1 MYNNKYRNRITAVA
15 GALVLSL
22 SSAALS
28 AAPLVGQFLTGST
41 GGVYDV
47 LGGGLANTINQN
59 AEKVRLNPS
68 NPPSVSV
75 TPVQI
80 NNEKAL
86 FGIVQLDMVERA
98 TKGKGEYDEPQSNV
112 RVVMGLY
119 DNVMSQIVLEDSSL
133 TNVNEASGLSIG
145 VPSESTKLVVA
156 AVYEMAG
163 VPESEIEWVYLS
175 YSEIA
180 AALRDGHIDIG
191 TITGYPKNG
200 TLEGLASTVG
210 VRFLEVEEDVK
221 KKWNAQTPLNGFRTI
236 PGGTYPGVEEDAAFY
251 TVFASLI
258 ANKNTPEDDVY
269 RIVKAIFENRDQVA
283 AVHPA
288 GKQVTPEKTREYLE
302 AGILDPAI
310 LHPGAKKYFKEAG
323 FKLEPNPGAEK

>member
-1 MYNNKYRNRITAVA
+1 MYNSKYRSIITGITAA
-15 GALVLSL
+15 ILLSL
-22 SSAALS
+22 SSTALT
-28 AAPLVGQFLTGST
+28 AGPLVGQFLTGST

-47 LGGGLANTINQN
+47 LGGGMANTINQN

-75 TPVQI
+75 TPVQV
-80 NNEKAL
+80 NNDQAL
-86 FGIVQLDMVERA
+86 FGIVQLDMVQRA
-98 TKGKGEYDEPQSNV
+98 AHGKGEYDQPQSNV

-119 DNVMSQIVLEDSSL
+119 DNVMSQIVLADSPL

-156 AVYEMAG
+156 AIYEMAG
-163 VPESEIEWVYLS
+163 VPENEIEWVYLS
-175 YSEIA
+175 YAEIA
-180 AALRDGHIDIG
+180 AALRDGHIDVG

-210 VRFLEVEEDVK
+210 VRFLEVDEDVK
-221 KKWNAQTPLNGFRTI
+221 KKWNAESPLNGIRSI
-236 PGGTYPGVEEDAAFY
+236 PGGTYPGIEEDAAFY

-258 ANKNTPEDDVY
+258 ANQKTSEDDIY
-269 RIVKAIFENRDQVA
+269 RVVKAIFENQHQVA

-288 GKQVTPEKTREYLE
+288 GKQVTPEKTQEYLD
-302 AGILDPAI
+302 AGILDSAM

-323 FKLEPNPGAEK
+323 INLEPHAVGKK